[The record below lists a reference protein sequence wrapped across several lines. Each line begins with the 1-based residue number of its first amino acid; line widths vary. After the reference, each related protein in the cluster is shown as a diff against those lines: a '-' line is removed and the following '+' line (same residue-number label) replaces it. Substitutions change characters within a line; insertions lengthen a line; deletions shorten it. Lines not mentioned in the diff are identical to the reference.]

1 MHRRRAGCG
10 YAVYDPRN
18 PLFLDGTMTTRTCVQ
33 CGHPL
38 PENAKFCGQCGAV
51 TAPASK
57 GGAQTILQ
65 ASPAQPAAPLPAAA
79 TPNAGHALK
88 NMTMVGFGPSP
99 MSAGSAPPPHPV
111 ASALASAPAPAPAPT
126 LNRTMLG
133 VASMPQPAAP
143 APAMAAP
150 QSGAPAKSPPLA
162 VGQRTMLGVAL
173 PGIAPIRPGEAPPA
187 PPPPPQAAPPPSS
200 RARPPALMSTVA
212 LVAAPAPLTD
222 LPAPLAPR
230 IVRRAGVPLAGVAL
244 VTGGLVLVGGVAIAL
259 LWRGAQPISAQPHAS
274 PDGKDVLHL
283 TCDPNNCKDGTVI
296 ELDGVKSAFAAGESD
311 LTLAQ
316 PLRVGD
322 NALALHVTRPG
333 LGRDE
338 VIKLVVPVAYRV
350 HADVSTMSATPPSF
364 TIHAE
369 ALPGSE
375 VRVDGKPVALDA
387 NGVGAYAVD
396 ERAAAE
402 GPVDESRVVSVDV
415 PYVVTPKG
423 GAPQTG
429 TVSAR
434 VVVAPLRVDAPGTRG
449 VFDEEHA
456 LIAGRAAKGA
466 SVTVD
471 GAPVPVAADGAFEAT
486 VATGGLGERT
496 IEVRGGTS
504 VLVPRTVHVVIKRVA
519 SLAEEAKA
527 FEGQKTVGYDAV
539 MQDLAGSA
547 GQPIVVDGEVFE
559 SRGSGHRTLV
569 LIDDRRGCAKG
580 PCLARVVVGKDL
592 MLAHGEVL
600 RAYGRVARAF
610 TTSTG
615 QSVPEVEADFVVRAK
630 R

>member
-1 MHRRRAGCG
+1 
-10 YAVYDPRN
+10 
-18 PLFLDGTMTTRTCVQ
+18 
-33 CGHPL
+33 
-38 PENAKFCGQCGAV
+38 
-51 TAPASK
+51 
-57 GGAQTILQ
+57 
-65 ASPAQPAAPLPAAA
+65 
-79 TPNAGHALK
+79 
-88 NMTMVGFGPSP
+88 
-99 MSAGSAPPPHPV
+99 
-111 ASALASAPAPAPAPT
+111 
-126 LNRTMLG
+126 
-133 VASMPQPAAP
+133 
-143 APAMAAP
+143 
-150 QSGAPAKSPPLA
+150 
-162 VGQRTMLGVAL
+162 
-173 PGIAPIRPGEAPPA
+173 
-187 PPPPPQAAPPPSS
+187 
-200 RARPPALMSTVA
+200 MSTVA

-222 LPAPLAPR
+222 VPAPLAPR
-230 IVRRAGVPLAGVAL
+230 IVRRTGVSLVAVAL
-244 VTGGLVLVGGVAIAL
+244 VTGVLVLVGGVAIAL

-283 TCDPNNCKDGTVI
+283 TCDPNNCKDGTVV
-296 ELDGVKSAFAAGESD
+296 ELDSVKSTFTAGESD

-350 HADVSTMSATPPSF
+350 LADVSTMSAAHPSF
-364 TIHAE
+364 TVHAE

-375 VRVDGKPVALDA
+375 VRVNARPVALDA
-387 NGVGAYAVD
+387 SGVGSYAID
-396 ERAAAE
+396 ESPAAE
-402 GPVDESRVVSVDV
+402 GPADESRVVAVDV
-415 PYVVTPKG
+415 PYVVTPRG
-423 GAPQTG
+423 GPPQTG

-449 VFDEEHA
+449 VFDEDHA

-471 GAPVPVAADGAFEAT
+471 GAPVPVAADGAFETT
-486 VATGGLGERT
+486 VQAEALGERT

-504 VLVPRTVHVVIKRVA
+504 VLVPRTVHVLIKRVA
-519 SLAEEAKA
+519 SLADEAKA
-527 FEGQKTVGYDAV
+527 FEGQKPIGYDTA
-539 MQDLAGSA
+539 MQDLASNA
-547 GQPIVVDGEVFE
+547 GKPIVVDGDIFE

-580 PCLARVVVGKDL
+580 PCLARVVVGRDL
-592 MLAHGEVL
+592 TLVHGEVL